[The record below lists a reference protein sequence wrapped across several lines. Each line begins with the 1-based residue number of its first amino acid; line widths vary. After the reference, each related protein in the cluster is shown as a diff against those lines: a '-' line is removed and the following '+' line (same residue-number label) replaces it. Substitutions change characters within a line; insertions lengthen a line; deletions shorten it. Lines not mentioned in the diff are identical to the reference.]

1 MGVCYPVHVC
11 DQIRS
16 TVFLIESEVLV
27 SKMNILFFLRNLIFY
42 FKKNEIGYKI
52 YHFFSQFQN
61 CTKFDHN
68 DFLNVKQLFIS
79 SIKFPSDESVHRN
92 IT

>member
-1 MGVCYPVHVC
+1 MYVTKFVK
-11 DQIRS
+11 QF
-16 TVFLIESEVLV
+16 FLIESEVLV
-27 SKMNILFFLRNLIFY
+27 SKMNILFF
-42 FKKNEIGYKI
+42 KKFDFLLKKKKGERII
-52 YHFFSQFQN
+52 IFFSQFQN

-68 DFLNVKQLFIS
+68 DFLNFKQLFIR